1 MNQRDGSKAVLHK
14 YSQHLNETFFDSTLY
29 NAKQCLFF
37 VLSSLIHMN
46 MNVCSKV
53 PVCSDDIVTLCL
65 CVSLMMVT
73 EH

>member
-1 MNQRDGSKAVLHK
+1 
-14 YSQHLNETFFDSTLY
+14 
-29 NAKQCLFF
+29 
-37 VLSSLIHMN
+37 